1 METPRKFI
9 IAKLSICKLGSSS
22 VRIIRLFE
30 FTIINQIYIALYSFA
45 IINLRGVST
54 KLNKYIVFTMQTN
67 KELIN
72 LKLEKMKLKS
82 AKEVVRKEVESFQ
95 LENKIFAVLNWQ
107 MTNICTT

>member
-1 METPRKFI
+1 
-9 IAKLSICKLGSSS
+9 
-22 VRIIRLFE
+22 
-30 FTIINQIYIALYSFA
+30 
-45 IINLRGVST
+45 
-54 KLNKYIVFTMQTN
+54 MQTN